1 MLHLCLVDSELERV
15 PPEIINHP
23 IIIRNAKKDG
33 KKPSEMLLDSSLHHN
48 ALKNLPQGNRR
59 GRPDIIHIFLLIA
72 NESILNRQGML
83 RVYIHTRNNEII
95 TIAPSMR
102 VIKNY
107 NRFKGLCEQ
116 LFKEK
121 KIPIHGEALMTL
133 EKAPLK
139 KLLRKIDPDITLLC
153 SAQGQQGNLQKCW
166 QKKNI
171 ACIIGGFP
179 KGEFISSIQADTTL
193 SFTTAMLPAWIVAT
207 KIIVTYENF
216 LEKTTWEKQ

>member
-1 MLHLCLVDSELERV
+1 MLHLCLVDSELECV

-23 IIIRNAKKDG
+23 IILKSAKKDE
-33 KKPSEMLLDSSLHHN
+33 KKPGEMLLDSSLHHH

-59 GRPDIIHIFLLIA
+59 GRPDIIHIFLLVA

-83 RVYIHTRNNEII
+83 RVYIHTRNNEVI
-95 TIAPSMR
+95 TINPSMK

-121 KIPIHGEALMTL
+121 KIPIHGESLMTL
-133 EKAPLK
+133 EKAPLD
-139 KLLRKIDPDITLLC
+139 KLIRKIDPDITLLC
-153 SAQGQQGNLQKCW
+153 SAQGKKGNLNKFL

-179 KGEFISSIQADTTL
+179 KGDFLSPIQADTTL
-193 SFTTAMLPAWIVAT
+193 SLTTSMLPAWIVAT
-207 KIIVTYENF
+207 KIIVTYENY

>member
-1 MLHLCLVDSELERV
+1 MLHLILADSELECV

-23 IIIRNAKKDG
+23 IIIKSAKKDG
-33 KKPSEMLLDSSLHHN
+33 KKPGEMLLDSSLHHQ

-59 GRPDIIHIFLLIA
+59 GRPDIIHVFLLIA
-72 NESILNRQGML
+72 NESILNKNGML

-121 KIPIHGEALMTL
+121 KIPTHGEALMTL
-133 EKAPLK
+133 EKAPLES
-139 KLLRKIDPDITLLC
+139 LLNKIDPDITLLY
-153 SAQGQQGNLQKCW
+153 SEQGKQENPQNYLR
-166 QKKNI
+166 KKNI
-171 ACIIGGFP
+171 VCIIGGFS
-179 KGEFISSIQADTTL
+179 KGDFLSIIQADATL
-193 SFTTAMLPAWIVAT
+193 SLTTAILPAWIVAT
-207 KIIVTYENF
+207 KIIVTYENY
-216 LEKTTWEKQ
+216 LEKTAWKKK